1 MGRYVEVDTILKEE
15 WQFLGDH
22 LNAHGQNVRTN
33 SITMEKSDLALQNIV
48 DAQTLSPLERHLKE
62 VQKTLAMMGASAAWS
77 MTNWQKFDMYSSYID
92 TETYRGSM
100 YRGVVGLKMEHLTF
114 SKKYIDKASTILAQ
128 EIKEIEHKS
137 YSRMYLHICKAQEL
151 VELKNYCSLS
161 I

>member
-33 SITMEKSDLALQNIV
+33 SITMGKSDLALQNIA

-62 VQKTLAMMGASAAWS
+62 VQKTLAMMGQVQLEYDKLA
-77 MTNWQKFDMYSSYID
+77 KFDMYSSYID
-92 TETYRGSM
+92 TETYRVM

-114 SKKYIDKASTILAQ
+114 LKSTLIRHLQ
-128 EIKEIEHKS
+128 
-137 YSRMYLHICKAQEL
+137 YWPR
-151 VELKNYCSLS
+151 N
-161 I
+161 